1 VGEECRGER
10 LFALPSLGEEGDT
23 GGEGYKAR
31 PFSAADLS
39 QDPLLQKRLTVWLKM
54 EPLRDALRAIG
65 KHTGVVLRC
74 QDAIAQ
80 EKVAIFV
87 RERPAHE
94 ILTQLAAALRYAWR
108 RDEDAYVLYVPDETR
123 QAEEQLRR
131 ELADLRRQAIRDW
144 IQAAREVLQMP
155 PEQRRQLREQFR
167 QSSQPLTPQQEVYR
181 ELVRDLAPV
190 LIPISAGD
198 GEVELR
204 EIRMASESIYQC
216 LVTLPDTALDAL
228 AKGQVIGF
236 STKPPRGVYPIPT
249 SVSFLPYLMDI
260 ISEHDGQD
268 VRSRAEPTLPEFAGF
283 WIRTLPHRRDMM
295 VQIVG
300 TQHARWME
308 AGRVSEEKY
317 LVQMWMSV
325 LLPLTPY
332 LRDSAFGQFWERWAT
347 PLEAL
352 QERLPER
359 AAKRPFYDAYTEA
372 RLAGK
377 RLSLAEP
384 TTADGLERLALI
396 AEVPIISDAYRVAS
410 FYRLKESA
418 FAPRALARELAGYLW
433 MRWDESGYLLARHR
447 NYLGYRTV
455 ELPEAWLRPLEAKYD
470 ENRLTMDDFI
480 DLAGKLSEEQAQRL
494 WGEGAPIHLNA
505 RFDGTVFVDCLP
517 ALRFLA
523 SLDARQRRALM
534 AGEWL
539 PLRTMT
545 PLQRRRFT
553 EATREAF
560 PPPDALFNQP
570 LPAGVRR
577 PYSPVNRRLP
587 SWYYINLSV
596 GVSEKVAARAPE
608 LPAVR
613 LMPVPREVFY
623 YAVDEE
629 SLFGR
634 FYAGNEEQVRARML
648 KDLEQ
653 SPELRF
659 AKATVQGY
667 EILFLTPT
675 GERKYYVFY
684 LRSVEPSRLME
695 RAPKPSEGGESR

>member
-1 VGEECRGER
+1 MRV
-10 LFALPSLGEEGDT
+10 SLGLVVLAVACVRAQVT
-23 GGEGYKAR
+23 AQ
-31 PFSAADLS
+31 PADLS
-39 QDPLLQKRLTVWLKM
+39 QDPLLQRRITVWLKM
-54 EPLRDALRAIG
+54 EPLRDALRTIG
-65 KHTGVVLRC
+65 KQTGVALRC

-94 ILTQLAAALRYAWR
+94 ILTQLAGALRYAWR

-155 PEQRRQLREQFR
+155 SEQRRQLKEQFR
-167 QSSQPLTPQQEVYR
+167 QSSQPLTPQQEVFR
-181 ELVRDLAPV
+181 EVVRDLAPLLV
-190 LIPISAGD
+190 PISEGD
-198 GEVELR
+198 GEPEIR
-204 EIRMASESIYQC
+204 EIRMATEPIYQC
-216 LVTLPDTALDAL
+216 LVTLPDSALDAL
-228 AKGQVIGF
+228 EKGQVIGF

-260 ISEHDGQD
+260 VSEYDGQG

-283 WIRTLPHRRDMM
+283 WIRRLPHRRDMM

-300 TQHARWME
+300 IQRARWIE
-308 AGRVSEEKY
+308 AGRVSEEKH
-317 LVQMWMSV
+317 LMQMKMSV
-325 LLPLTPY
+325 LLPLMPY
-332 LRDSAFGQFWERWAT
+332 LRDSAFGQLWERWAT

-359 AAKRPFYDAYTEA
+359 AAKRPAYDPYTEA

-418 FAPRALARELAGYLW
+418 FAPRQLARELADYLW
-433 MRWDESGYLLARHR
+433 LRWDESGYLLARHR
-447 NYLGYRTV
+447 NYLGYRSV

-470 ENRLTMDDFI
+470 EGRLTMDDFI
-480 DLAGKLSEEQAQRL
+480 DLAGKLSDEQAQRL
-494 WGEGAPIHLNA
+494 WGEGQPIRINA
-505 RFDGTVFVDCLP
+505 RFDGAVFVNCLP

-523 SLDARQRRALM
+523 SLDARQRRALT

-545 PLQRRRFT
+545 PLQRRRFA

-560 PPPDALFNQP
+560 PSPDALFNQP
-570 LPAGVRR
+570 LPADLRR
-577 PYSPVNRRLP
+577 FRNPVNNLLP
-587 SWYYINLSV
+587 TWYHLNLSV
-596 GVSEKVAARAPE
+596 GVSEEVAARAPE
-608 LPAVR
+608 LPAMR
-613 LMPVPREVFY
+613 LVAVPREVFY

-634 FYAGNEEQVRARML
+634 FYAGSEEQVRERML

-659 AKATVQGY
+659 AKATVQGC
-667 EILFLTPT
+667 EILFLTPR

-684 LRSVEPSRLME
+684 LRSVEPSRLLE
-695 RAPKPSEGGESR
+695 RAPAAAPKPSEGGESR

>member
-1 VGEECRGER
+1 MR
-10 LFALPSLGEEGDT
+10 ASLGLVVLAIAYVGAQVT
-23 GGEGYKAR
+23 AQ
-31 PFSAADLS
+31 PADLS
-39 QDPLLQKRLTVWLKM
+39 QDPLLQRRITAWLKM
-54 EPLRDALRAIG
+54 EPLRDALRTIG
-65 KHTGVVLRC
+65 KQTGVALRC
-74 QDAIAQ
+74 QDAIAD

-94 ILTQLAAALRYAWR
+94 ILTQLAGALRYAWR

-144 IQAAREVLQMP
+144 IQAVREALQIP
-155 PEQRRQLREQFR
+155 PEQRRQLKEQFR
-167 QSSQPLTPQQEVYR
+167 QSSQPLTPQQEVFR
-181 ELVRDLAPV
+181 EVVRDLAPLLV
-190 LIPISAGD
+190 PISEGD
-198 GEVELR
+198 GEPEIR
-204 EIRMASESIYQC
+204 EIRMAIEPIYQC
-216 LVTLPDTALDAL
+216 LVTLPDSALDAL
-228 AKGQVIGF
+228 EKGQVIGF

-249 SVSFLPYLMDI
+249 SVSFLPCLMDI
-260 ISEHDGQD
+260 VSEYDGQG

-283 WIRTLPHRRDMM
+283 WIRRLPHRRDMM

-300 TQHARWME
+300 IQRARWIE
-308 AGRVSEEKY
+308 AGRVSEEKH
-317 LVQMWMSV
+317 LMQMKMSV
-325 LLPLTPY
+325 LLPLMPY
-332 LRDSAFGQFWERWAT
+332 LRDSAFGQFWERWTT

-359 AAKRPFYDAYTEA
+359 AVKRPFYDAYTEA
-372 RLAGK
+372 QLAGK

-410 FYRLKESA
+410 FYRLQESA
-418 FAPRALARELAGYLW
+418 FAPRQLARELASYLW
-433 MRWDESGYLLARHR
+433 LRWDESGYLLARHR
-447 NYLGYRTV
+447 NYLGYRSV
-455 ELPEAWLRPLEAKYD
+455 ELPEAWLRPLETKYD
-470 ENRLTMDDFI
+470 EGRLTMDDFI
-480 DLAGKLSEEQAQRL
+480 DLAGKLSDEQAQRL
-494 WGEGAPIHLNA
+494 WGEGEPIPINA
-505 RFDGTVFVDCLP
+505 RFDSVVFVNCLP

-523 SLDARQRRALM
+523 SLDARQRRALA

-545 PLQRRRFT
+545 PLQRRRFA
-553 EATREAF
+553 EATRGAF

-570 LPAGVRR
+570 LPADVRR
-577 PYSPVNRRLP
+577 IDEPANRMLP
-587 SWYYINLSV
+587 SWYFMNFSV
-596 GVSEKVAARAPE
+596 GISEGIAARAPE

-613 LMPVPREVFY
+613 LVPVPRKVFY

-634 FYAGNEEQVRARML
+634 FYAGSEEQVRERML

-659 AKATVQGY
+659 AKAIVHGY

-684 LRSVEPSRLME
+684 LRSVEPSRLLE
-695 RAPKPSEGGESR
+695 RAPAAAPKPSAGGESR